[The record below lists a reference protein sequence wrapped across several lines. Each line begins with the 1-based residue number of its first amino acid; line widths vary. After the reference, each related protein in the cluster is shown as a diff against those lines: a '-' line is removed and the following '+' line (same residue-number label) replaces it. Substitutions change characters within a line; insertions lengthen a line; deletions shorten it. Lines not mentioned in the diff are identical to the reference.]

1 MRRYIHLLL
10 AAVLVFAGPACETGG
25 EPRILTLTG
34 QVRDYYTAAALPG
47 VVLSWSATAGP
58 VTSSASGGYEINN
71 LMATNILFITGELAN
86 YRPTRN
92 EPVVLGTTSAT
103 ADLALVSNADAQR
116 QYTGLSITETAG
128 TGMVFVT
135 LRDAAGQPHTGIPLV
150 DIELQDTLQDPVGLG
165 PLVFGAGGDL
175 VNQTTLSVTTAFTGR
190 SRIGFLNV
198 PPGTYTLR
206 VAYTDGTP
214 QVKTAIVLAIAG
226 GITLIR
232 R

>member
-1 MRRYIHLLL
+1 ML
-10 AAVLVFAGPACETGG
+10 AAVLVFVGPACETGG

-34 QVRDYYTAAALPG
+34 QVRDYYTATALPG
-47 VVLSWSATAGP
+47 VVLSWSATASP
-58 VTSSASGGYEINN
+58 VTSSASGGYQINN
-71 LMATNILFITGELAN
+71 LMPTNILFITGTLAN

-103 ADLALVSNADAQR
+103 ADLAVVSVADANR
-116 QYTGLSITETAG
+116 QYVAVGVNAVPNTAL
-128 TGMVFVT
+128 VFVN
-135 LRDAAGQPHTGIPLV
+135 LRNAALQPHTGIPIADMV
-150 DIELQDTLQDPVGLG
+150 IADTLDDPVGTG
-165 PLVFGAGGDL
+165 PFVFGAAGDI
-175 VNQTTLSVTTAFTGR
+175 VSPATLSVTTEFNGL
-190 SRIGFLNV
+190 SRIAFLNV

-214 QVKTAIVLAIAG
+214 QVKTAIVVAVAG